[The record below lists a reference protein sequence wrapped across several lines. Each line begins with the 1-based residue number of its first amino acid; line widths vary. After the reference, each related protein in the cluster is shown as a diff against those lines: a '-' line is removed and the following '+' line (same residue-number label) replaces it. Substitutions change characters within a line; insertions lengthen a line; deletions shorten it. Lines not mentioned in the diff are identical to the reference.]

1 MTKIEDKAIDDK
13 ADENVN
19 FLALDPAKA
28 IDFLQ
33 VVTKEG
39 DEQATAAL
47 AKIASDAQ
55 DAGRRLKLIVE
66 NTKANRD
73 EMSTKTVAALRASA
87 EADVSH
93 LKALVSAKLPSEV
106 VGLQSSFLRKRMEM
120 WVEQGREFQV
130 LISRALFP
138 GIHR

>member
-1 MTKIEDKAIDDK
+1 
-13 ADENVN
+13 
-19 FLALDPAKA
+19 
-28 IDFLQ
+28 
-33 VVTKEG
+33 
-39 DEQATAAL
+39 
-47 AKIASDAQ
+47 
-55 DAGRRLKLIVE
+55 
-66 NTKANRD
+66 
-73 EMSTKTVAALRASA
+73 MSTKTVAALRANA

-106 VGLQSSFLRKRMEM
+106 VELQSSFLRKRPEM